1 MFKLIY
7 MNTET
12 FELQSHIKKATQ
24 YTNYISGIVAVVCAM
39 SVGYGFYYNTAET
52 LDEHTKDIKEV
63 KQDVNTIKNDIQ
75 AVDVFK
81 GVSQF
86 EVKTL
91 EEKIMKLEG
100 DVSKMDDKL
109 DQILLQTRR

>member
-1 MFKLIY
+1 

-24 YTNYISGIVAVVCAM
+24 YTNYISGLVAVVCAM

-63 KQDVNTIKNDIQ
+63 KQDVTIIKNDIQ

-81 GVSQF
+81 GVSQY

-91 EEKIMKLEG
+91 EEKIMKLELE
-100 DVSKMDDKL
+100 VSKMDDKL
-109 DQILLQTRR
+109 DQILLQTSK

>member
-1 MFKLIY
+1 
-7 MNTET
+7 MNTENLKL
-12 FELQSHIKKATQ
+12 ESHIKKATA
-24 YTNYISGIVAVVCAM
+24 YTNFISGMVAVVCAM
-39 SVGYGFYYNTAET
+39 SVGYGFYYNTSET
-52 LDEHTKDIKEV
+52 LDEHSKDIREV
-63 KQDVNTIKNDIQ
+63 KEDVSLIKNDIQ

-91 EEKIMKLEG
+91 EEKIIKLEG

-109 DQILLQTRR
+109 DQILIQTSR